1 MRLGGARAE
10 YTDRPDTVANMNRY
24 SSGSSH
30 SRARGI
36 TLVEILI
43 VISVLV
49 VLASFAI
56 PSIGNATARAEIT
69 AAKENVL
76 YSVESARKLA
86 RSTESRVSLRITD
99 APGPGGQ
106 GIVFGT
112 VSAGSDDAVGDYR
125 LPEDVR
131 FVSAADSFE
140 FDRRGLV
147 ANPGQLVLVS
157 NIDDSITETVMVK

>member
-1 MRLGGARAE
+1 
-10 YTDRPDTVANMNRY
+10 MNRY
-24 SSGSSH
+24 PTGNIR

-56 PSIGNATARAEIT
+56 PSIGNATARAELT
-69 AAKENVL
+69 AATENVR
-76 YSVESARKLA
+76 YSVEAARKLA
-86 RSTESRVSLRITD
+86 RSSESRVYLRVTD

-106 GIVFGT
+106 GIGFGPVGSEAKDT
-112 VSAGSDDAVGDYR
+112 VQDYR

-131 FVSAADSFE
+131 LVAAIDSFE
-140 FDRRGLV
+140 FDARGLV
-147 ANPGQLVLVS
+147 QHPGQLILVS
-157 NIDDSITETVMVK
+157 TVDDSITETVTVE

>member
-1 MRLGGARAE
+1 
-10 YTDRPDTVANMNRY
+10 MNRNPT
-24 SSGSSH
+24 GSIR

-69 AAKENVL
+69 AASENVR
-76 YSVESARKLA
+76 YSIEAARKLA
-86 RSTESRVSLRITD
+86 RSTESPVVLRVSD

-106 GIVFGT
+106 GIGFGR
-112 VSAGSDDAVGDYR
+112 VKAGGAGNVQDYR
-125 LPEDVR
+125 LPKDVR
-131 FVSAADSFE
+131 LVAATDSFE

-147 ANPGQLVLVS
+147 EQPGQLVLVS
-157 NIDDSITETVMVK
+157 TVDESITETIVVD